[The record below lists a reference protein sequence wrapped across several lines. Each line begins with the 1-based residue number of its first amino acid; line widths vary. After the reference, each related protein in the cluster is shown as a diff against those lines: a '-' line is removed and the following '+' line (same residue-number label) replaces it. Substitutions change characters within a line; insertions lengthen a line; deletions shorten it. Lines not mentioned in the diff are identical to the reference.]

1 MVWEER
7 RQEMMSQVLY
17 WREARLCQP
26 RKRKRKKKTCLLH
39 LVIAHHALSACT
51 SIFWSNQPD
60 LMVTPNVNFFDLSS
74 ETKVKP

>member
-1 MVWEER
+1 MGGEETGDDVTSLVLER
-7 RQEMMSQVLY
+7 SQAMPAKK
-17 WREARLCQP
+17 E
-26 RKRKRKKKTCLLH
+26 KEKKKTCSLH